1 VTTCIAGFAATRIV
15 VYVSHT
21 CMTLLYCHTLVLTH
35 ILLYIFC
42 DYLHCHTNTTLHYT
56 NRKMFVTT
64 AVAVGL
70 IFWASVVFGIQALT
84 SIKSLDTIFPGLAEY
99 TVKHPLL
106 GQILTTY
113 LPVIALLLLI
123 QNLYFIF
130 KALAKR
136 IEGYKTESEVERAVM
151 GRYFYYQVQNLHRIL
166 LLLTEFLFYVVSNE
180 GLC

>member
-1 VTTCIAGFAATRIV
+1 
-15 VYVSHT
+15 
-21 CMTLLYCHTLVLTH
+21 
-35 ILLYIFC
+35 
-42 DYLHCHTNTTLHYT
+42 
-56 NRKMFVTT
+56 MFVTT

-151 GRYFYYQVQNLHRIL
+151 GRYFYYQHS
-166 LLLTEFLFYVVSNE
+166 VVVAAAHMLRST
-180 GLC
+180 